1 MTAIVAYADD
11 ITLLITSP
19 DDVPNLREILNQYMP
34 VAGTRINIKKSKAM
48 AVGAWDT

>member
-19 DDVPNLREILNQYMP
+19 EEVPNLREILDQYMP
-34 VAGTRINIKKSKAM
+34 GAGTRINIQKSKAM
-48 AVGAWDT
+48 VVGVWDT